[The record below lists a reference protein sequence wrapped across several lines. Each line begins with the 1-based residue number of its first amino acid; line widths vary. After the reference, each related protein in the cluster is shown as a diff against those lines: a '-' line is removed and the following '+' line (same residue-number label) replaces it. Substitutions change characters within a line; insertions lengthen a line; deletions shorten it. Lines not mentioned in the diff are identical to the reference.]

1 MSESLIRFDE
11 KVAIVTGAG
20 RGLGREHA
28 LFLASRGAKVV
39 VNDSS
44 AEHALATANDI
55 VRAGGIA
62 VADTN
67 SVADPEAAQNIV
79 QSALK
84 EFGSLHIVLNNAGRG
99 GPTGTLEQTTDHQVA
114 TIISTHLVGSYNM
127 SRAAWSHFRQQ
138 QFGRILLTSSSAA
151 VGSSARTMEGDAA
164 IARATAT
171 RCCSPPDRL
180 LGKFCSRCPRPT
192 SRNTSSARAAAG

>member
-55 VRAGGIA
+55 VRSGGIA
-62 VADTN
+62 VANTN
-67 SVADPEAAQNIV
+67 SVADPEAAQEIV
-79 QSALK
+79 QSTLN

-99 GPTGTLEQTTDHQVA
+99 GPTGTL
-114 TIISTHLVGSYNM
+114 
-127 SRAAWSHFRQQ
+127 
-138 QFGRILLTSSSAA
+138 
-151 VGSSARTMEGDAA
+151 
-164 IARATAT
+164 
-171 RCCSPPDRL
+171 
-180 LGKFCSRCPRPT
+180 
-192 SRNTSSARAAAG
+192 